1 MEVKNMKVKYPVK
14 GSFDI
19 KEVKADLKPF
29 GGICAKV
36 VEDKLEYQVSKENK
50 DAAYAHLKEKGYIE

>member
-1 MEVKNMKVKYPVK
+1 MMKVKFPVK

-19 KEVKADLKPF
+19 KDVKAELKPF

-36 VEDKLEYQVSKENK
+36 VDEKLEFQVSKENK
-50 DAAYAHLKEKGYIE
+50 DAAYEHLKGKGYIE

>member
-1 MEVKNMKVKYPVK
+1 MKVKYPVK

-19 KEVKADLKPF
+19 KEVKAELKPF

-36 VEDKLEYQVSKENK
+36 VEDKLEYQIKEESK
-50 DAAYAHLKEKGYIE
+50 DAAYEHLKGKGYIE